1 MIATC
6 ITICLGLLATAALL
20 ALYRVFVGPTV
31 LDRIVAFD
39 MVAIC
44 IVGMVVLLSVLW
56 RTDLYIELMLIFSLL
71 GFVGTVAFVSYLQ
84 AESRPRNV
92 DDEVAVKEEER
103 KS

>member
-6 ITICLGLLATAALL
+6 ITICLVLLAAAALL
-20 ALYRVFVGPTV
+20 ALHRVIVGPTV
-31 LDRIVAFD
+31 LDRIVGFD

-56 RTDLYIELMLIFSLL
+56 DTDLFIELMLIFSLL

-84 AESRPRNV
+84 AESRAPHAPTQTAAN
-92 DDEVAVKEEER
+92 EEEL